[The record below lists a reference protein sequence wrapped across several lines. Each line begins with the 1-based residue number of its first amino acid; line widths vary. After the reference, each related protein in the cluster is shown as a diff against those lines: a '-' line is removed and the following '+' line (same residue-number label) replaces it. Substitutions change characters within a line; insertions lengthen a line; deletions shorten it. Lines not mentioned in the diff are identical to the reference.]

1 MELIQTIGEMTARRQ
16 EWQQSGKKIGLVPT
30 MGYLHEGHLELV
42 RRARHENELVVA
54 TIFVNPL
61 QFGPKED
68 LSRYPRDLS
77 RDLSLL
83 EKEEVALVFNP
94 SPQEMYPAEFEAA
107 IEIGGVSQPLEGT
120 IRPGHFRGVTT
131 VVAKLFHL
139 VGPSVAYFGQ
149 KDAQQVAVIK
159 KMVRDLNFPL
169 QIVVCPTVREGDG
182 LALSSRNLY
191 LSPAER
197 KAAPVLY
204 QALSAAE
211 VLWQTKP
218 DARNGPDLCQVM
230 ADIIATQPQAKID
243 YISAANPQT
252 LQEYEGDIATE
263 QGVLLSVAVRFSHT
277 RLIDNILIEGSQ
289 FAGR

>member
-139 VGPSVAYFGQ
+139 VGPSAAYFGQ

-169 QIVVCPTVREGDG
+169 QIVVCPTVREADG

-191 LSPAER
+191 LSLAER

-211 VLWQTKP
+211 ALWQAQP
-218 DARNGPDLCQVM
+218 AARNSPDLCQVM

-243 YISAANPQT
+243 YISAANPTT
-252 LQEYEGDIATE
+252 LQEYEGDIGTA
-263 QGVLLSVAVRFSHT
+263 QGVLLSLAVRFSHT
-277 RLIDNILIEGSQ
+277 RLIDNILIEGNQ
-289 FAGR
+289 LAGR

>member
-139 VGPSVAYFGQ
+139 VGPSAAYFGQ

-211 VLWQTKP
+211 ALWQAQP
-218 DARNGPDLCQVM
+218 AARNSPDLCQVM